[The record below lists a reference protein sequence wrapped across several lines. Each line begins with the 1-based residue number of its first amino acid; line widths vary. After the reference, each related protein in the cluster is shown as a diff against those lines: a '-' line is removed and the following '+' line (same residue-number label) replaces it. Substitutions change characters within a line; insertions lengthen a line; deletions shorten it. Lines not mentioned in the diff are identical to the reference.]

1 MLLHSLACLFV
12 ILPSFFY
19 LFLDAFFQSLKKKTR
34 NYCWS
39 KKKNLIFANGRN
51 YSYNRLMKQCLH
63 LTIWLSQRRLDMS
76 WRRKGAQ
83 QVTYKKAMD
92 RNE

>member
-1 MLLHSLACLFV
+1 MLFSN
-12 ILPSFFY
+12 PS
-19 LFLDAFFQSLKKKTR
+19 KKRQGTIAGL
-34 NYCWS
+34 
-39 KKKNLIFANGRN
+39 KKNLIFANGRN